1 MLYSSIINDGSFVL
15 ILSVA
20 ILDAGPPNHGNQM
33 MTVSVF
39 QDIHTQAS
47 TLHMNLAVVGFLGT
61 SGSFCSPVRRAE
73 SASLDGV
80 FTTRSTSSGIVL
92 SMIIPKDDPSP
103 LYTTA

>member
-39 QDIHTQAS
+39 QDIHAQAS

-61 SGSFCSPVRRAE
+61 SGSFVLRFGGQNLR
-73 SASLDGV
+73 
-80 FTTRSTSSGIVL
+80 L
-92 SMIIPKDDPSP
+92 SMVFLLLVVLAVV
-103 LYTTA
+103 LYCP